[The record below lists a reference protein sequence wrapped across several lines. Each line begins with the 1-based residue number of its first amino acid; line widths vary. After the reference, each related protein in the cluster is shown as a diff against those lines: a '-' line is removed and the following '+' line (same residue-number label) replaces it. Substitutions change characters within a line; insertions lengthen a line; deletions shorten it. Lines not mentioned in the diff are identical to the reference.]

1 MHAMNPVSK
10 ITAITH
16 SADET
21 RRLAAEFAQRLVPGD
36 VVLLSGDLGAG
47 KTTFVRGACELLGVA
62 GPVTSPSYVF
72 GNIYEGRVTVA
83 HLDLYRLES
92 VEFSDELALDDY
104 LSDDRV
110 GFVEWPHDGPMPDGE
125 PRARVT
131 IEHAGGDDRRITVE
145 WRG

>member
-1 MHAMNPVSK
+1 MHAMSS
-10 ITAITH
+10 TSDQSAITH

-21 RRLAAEFAQRLVPGD
+21 RRLAAEFARRLQPGD
-36 VVLLSGDLGAG
+36 VVLLRGELGAG
-47 KTTFVRGACELLGVA
+47 KTTFVRGACEVLGVE

-72 GNIYEGRVTVA
+72 GNVYQGRIPVA

-104 LSDDRV
+104 LTGDRV
-110 GFVEWPHDGPMPDGE
+110 GFIEWPHDDGLPGGE

-131 IEHAGGDDRRITVE
+131 IEHAGGDDRRISIG
-145 WRG
+145 WSG